1 MLSKSVSNLMGH
13 KVFVSLDCVRTA
25 FPGVIL
31 LLYCVLFYGFAFA
44 VTPTAEQIQQFQNLT
59 PQQQEA
65 LKRSLRA
72 GQGGSV
78 LASPLPVSPVQTVIP
93 VKREAESILEKRAE
107 KATER
112 PALQEKKSEK
122 RIENPL
128 NQFGYDLFSGEPTT
142 FAPVTDIPIPID
154 YVLGPGDV
162 LQVLLTGKLNSEHQL
177 RVNRDGNINFPG
189 LGLIQVAGLS
199 FERMN
204 MMLDSRLKEQMV
216 GVRASIT
223 MGQLRSIRIFVLG
236 DVQRPGSY
244 TVSALSTMTNAM
256 FVSGGITKVGSLRNI
271 QLKRRGEVVTTL
283 DLYELLLRGDT
294 QSDLRLQ
301 PGDVLFVPP
310 VGKIVGITG
319 EVTRPALYELK
330 GEKSVGEMVEMA
342 GGLLSTAYQQGAQI
356 ERLDS
361 ERGRVMIDLNLKD
374 PRQRGQVVKDGDVI
388 KVYPLLNKV
397 DDVVQL
403 TGQLYRPGFSQWFQG
418 MRLSDV
424 IRREQDL
431 LMDADSHYVVINR
444 EQHGSRQIV
453 TTNLQEAW
461 RQPGSGQDLMLIP
474 RDEVIVLSQ
483 RGSRMAVIGRLVDQI
498 LAQNSH
504 GERKKVVKLIGN
516 VRYPGT
522 YPFTERM
529 RIGDLI
535 DAAMGVQP
543 GTDMGYALLRRVSG
557 VERRVEV
564 KAVSLSEI
572 NQRKE
577 SGENLLL
584 EPEDQLLVLSLEGE
598 RDEQIRRLVD
608 DLKRQETLEEPAQMV
623 RVEGNVRMPGEYP
636 LTSGMRV
643 GDLLRASRY
652 PLPETD
658 MEYAL
663 LRRVSGVERRVEV
676 KAVSLSEINQR
687 KESGENLL
695 LEPEDQL
702 LVLSLEGERDEQIRR
717 LVDDLKR
724 QETLEEP
731 AQMVR
736 VEGNV
741 RMPGEYPLTSGMR
754 VGDLLR
760 ASRYPL
766 PETDMEYALLRR
778 VSGVERLV
786 EVYAVSLHKIAQAP
800 RGDEDLL
807 LKPEDQLLV
816 LSLKESRSE
825 HIARF
830 IDDLKAQ
837 TSKNRLAPY
846 VEIVGAVRFPGQYP
860 LEVTMGIG
868 DLLRAAGGLLE
879 SAYTIS
885 AELTKRVVV
894 DGEQFRETQHR
905 TVSLDEPL
913 VLEAYDTVIIKQI
926 PSWGRVKR
934 VTVEGEVRFPGTYPF
949 SQGETL
955 YDVIRRAGGMT
966 EHAFPQ
972 GAVLMRENLR
982 VKEQKQLEASATLLE
997 KEVALL
1003 AKEQEVEGERSTEIE
1018 AARSLLEQVR
1028 QSRAVGRLSIQL
1040 QELLKQREGSLILK
1054 EDDHLVIPSMSQ
1066 EVTVMGEVFH
1076 PTSHLFKSGKSWI
1089 DYVNLSGGVTK
1100 FADDQSIY
1108 VIRADGSVMMTKRL
1122 AWFRATHEEEIQP
1135 GDTVV
1140 VPVDMKPTHFMSQL
1154 KDISQVLYQ
1163 LATTTAAL
1171 QTVGVF

>member
-663 LRRVSGVERRVEV
+663 LRRVSGVER
-676 KAVSLSEINQR
+676 
-687 KESGENLL
+687 
-695 LEPEDQL
+695 
-702 LVLSLEGERDEQIRR
+702 
-717 LVDDLKR
+717 
-724 QETLEEP
+724 
-731 AQMVR
+731 
-736 VEGNV
+736 
-741 RMPGEYPLTSGMR
+741 
-754 VGDLLR
+754 
-760 ASRYPL
+760 
-766 PETDMEYALLRR
+766 
-778 VSGVERLV
+778 LV